1 MRSMALW
8 SISRLANGNCQAAFV
23 AMLDFGARGRSAAF
37 EILPCR
43 LHPSGR
49 DRADRLVKQEAVCGL
64 LFKVSAETV
73 MPIAA
78 DPKRRGARVG
88 MISALNPSGS
98 ALTHHPQTK

>member
-1 MRSMALW
+1 
-8 SISRLANGNCQAAFV
+8 
-23 AMLDFGARGRSAAF
+23 
-37 EILPCR
+37 
-43 LHPSGR
+43 
-49 DRADRLVKQEAVCGL
+49 VKQEAVYGL

-88 MISALNPSGS
+88 MTSALNPSGS